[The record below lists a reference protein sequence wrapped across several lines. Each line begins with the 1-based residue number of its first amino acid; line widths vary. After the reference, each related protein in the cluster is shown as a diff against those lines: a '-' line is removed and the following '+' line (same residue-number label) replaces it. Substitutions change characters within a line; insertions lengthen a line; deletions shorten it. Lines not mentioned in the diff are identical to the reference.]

1 MNNQICEKLGIRYPI
16 IQGPMAWASDSKL
29 AASVSNAGGLGI
41 MGLGFCPPEVVVKEI
56 HLAQAMTNAP
66 FGFNIITALPIANK
80 LLEIC
85 LSENVKVIE
94 LETSPDFFNTI
105 PYYVDKLKSHGVT
118 TIGKVS
124 SVEEAIFF
132 KSAGIDFISVKG
144 SDGGGHIFDFTG
156 TFSLIPQ
163 VADAVSIPVINS
175 SGIADRRGVAASFML
190 GASGVEIGS
199 RFLLAEECPVHINY
213 KNAII
218 SAKEGDT
225 VLTGVCASDGV
236 RGIRNHLTDE
246 MLRLEREFPLADAC
260 EHIRELGKGSLHKA
274 AVEGDIVNGS
284 VVVGQN
290 VGLLNAIL
298 PASEIMLEFIAGYE
312 HVSQWDSAH

>member
-1 MNNQICEKLGIRYPI
+1 MNNKICDKLGIRYPI
-16 IQGPMAWASDSKL
+16 IQGPMAWASDSRL

-41 MGLGFCPPEVVVKEI
+41 MGLGFCPPEVVINEI
-56 HLAQAMTNAP
+56 HLARNLTNEP
-66 FGFNIITALPIANK
+66 FGFNIITALPDANK

-85 LSENVKVIE
+85 LSEGVKVIE
-94 LETSPDFFNTI
+94 LETFPDFFYTI
-105 PYYVDKLKSHGVT
+105 PGYVDILNSHGVT

-124 SVEEAIFF
+124 SVKEAIFF
-132 KSAGIDFISVKG
+132 ESAGIDFISVKG

-175 SGIADRRGVAASFML
+175 SGVADRRGVAASFML

-199 RFLLAEECPVHINY
+199 RFLLAEECPIHINY

-218 SAKEGDT
+218 SAKEGET
-225 VLTGVCASDGV
+225 VLTGVCAGDGV
-236 RGIRNHLTDE
+236 RGIRNRLTDE
-246 MLRLEREFPLADAC
+246 MLRLERELPPEQASVR
-260 EHIRELGKGSLHKA
+260 IRELGRSSLHRA

-284 VVVGQN
+284 LVVGQN

-298 PASEIMLEFIAGYE
+298 PASDIMLELIAGYE
-312 HVSQWDSAH
+312 HVAQWH